1 MKVVAG
7 GGEWNPAVARVG
19 RYSCAPIKV
28 ESIDANHLGWAELE
42 IKDICVSYALV
53 PRVGVHGVMQH
64 ADN

>member
-42 IKDICVSYALV
+42 IKDICVFIC
-53 PRVGVHGVMQH
+53 VGAASWGPWSH
-64 ADN
+64 AACR